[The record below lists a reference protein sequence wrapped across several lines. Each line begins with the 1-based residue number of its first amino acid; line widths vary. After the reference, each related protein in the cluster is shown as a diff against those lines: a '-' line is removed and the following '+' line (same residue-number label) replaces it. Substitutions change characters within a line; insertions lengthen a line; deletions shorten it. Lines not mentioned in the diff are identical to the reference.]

1 MNTGIFAKQFMAPTV
16 FAGRGMRLPALFVII
31 AAVLGLS
38 ACGDEQAREELQ
50 SVRLKHVH
58 GLAYSQDGKRLFVPS
73 HDGLAIYNGGHW
85 SKAPGPEHDYM
96 GFTGT
101 RNHFYSSGHP
111 APGSGLVNPFGLIK
125 STDGGKTW
133 QKLGLEGESDFHLLA
148 AGFDTNA
155 IYVYSTER
163 NSRMRR
169 PGLYRTL
176 NDGFSWQPLK
186 ASGLRGEL
194 NSIAVHPSATDVV
207 AVGTDAGLY
216 LSQEGGQRFEPVASG
231 QRVMAVFFDLDG
243 RHLWY
248 GTYAGAAQL
257 YRTQIQGGNG
267 QRIQLPPLSE
277 DAVAYIAQN
286 PVTRSEF
293 AIATFQRDVYLTRDG
308 GGSWKQV
315 ARRGKTL

>member
-1 MNTGIFAKQFMAPTV
+1 MNMKTFARQFMVGAV
-16 FAGRGMRLPALFVII
+16 FAW
-31 AAVLGLS
+31 LGLGV
-38 ACGDEQAREELQ
+38 AAGEN
-50 SVRLKHVH
+50 VYLKHVH
-58 GLAYSQDGKRLFVPS
+58 GLAYSQDGKRLFIPS
-73 HDGLAIYNGGHW
+73 HDGLAVYNEGHW
-85 SKAPGPEHDYM
+85 SKAPGPLHDYM

-101 RNHFYSSGHP
+101 SKHFYSSGHP
-111 APGSGLVNPFGLIK
+111 AKGSGLVNPFGLIK
-125 STDGGKTW
+125 SNDGGKTW

-148 AGFDTNA
+148 AGFETDA
-155 IYVYSTER
+155 IYVYNTER

-194 NSIAVHPSATDVV
+194 NSIAVHPSAADVV

-216 LSQEGGQRFEPVASG
+216 LSQDGGQQFKLVASG
-231 QRVMAVFFDLDG
+231 QRVMSVFFDLDG

-248 GTYAGAAQL
+248 GTYAGAGRL
-257 YRTQIQGGNG
+257 YRTQIRGGNAR
-267 QRIQLPPLSE
+267 QIQLPPLPE
-277 DAVAYIAQN
+277 DAVAYVAQN

-308 GGSWKQV
+308 GASWKQM
-315 ARRGKTL
+315 ARRGETL